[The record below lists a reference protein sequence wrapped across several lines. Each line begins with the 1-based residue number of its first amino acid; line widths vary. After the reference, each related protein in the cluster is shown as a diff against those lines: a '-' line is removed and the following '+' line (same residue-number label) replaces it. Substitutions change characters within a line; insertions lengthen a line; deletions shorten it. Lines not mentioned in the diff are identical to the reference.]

1 MFFKLT
7 GSRWFD
13 FGQVCSEPSFKDSPV
28 PWSTNSVA
36 QPILTPITF
45 GQSANY
51 RYNINEYDLSKCYTP
66 KVKSPKKLGT
76 ILVPTTNPVEL
87 CLSSTSSKHF
97 EEPVTPI
104 RIISKS
110 NKDFE
115 KSPEVNN
122 NIIEDDDI
130 KSGSISSGSSRSN
143 GINDEKTVSYAEIIK
158 HSKPK
163 KNSIIKINVEELK
176 KGELNKSN
184 RIPPSKK
191 ISIKL
196 PDGPFLPNYQH
207 CAFCKNNGEDETVYR
222 THFVKDEWGNVKC
235 PLLSRYTCPHCKA
248 TGSKAHTIS
257 RCPSSKQRILKSN
270 K

>member
-1 MFFKLT
+1 MIFKLT
-7 GSRWFD
+7 ESRWFD
-13 FGQVCSEPSFKDSPV
+13 FGQECSEPSSQESPA
-28 PWSTNSVA
+28 PWSDYPVA
-36 QPILTPITF
+36 QPILTPITSI
-45 GQSANY
+45 QNVNY
-51 RYNINEYDLSKCYTP
+51 RYNIDEYDLPICFNSK
-66 KVKSPKKLGT
+66 VESPNET

-87 CLSSTSSKHF
+87 RSSSTSPTHF
-97 EEPVTPI
+97 EDPI
-104 RIISKS
+104 RISKS
-110 NKDFE
+110 NNDFE

-122 NIIEDDDI
+122 NRIHNIIEDNDI
-130 KSGSISSGSSRSN
+130 KNESISSGSSRSN

-163 KNSIIKINVEELK
+163 QYSIIKSNVEEFK
-176 KGELNKSN
+176 KEELNNKPN

-191 ISIKL
+191 TSIKL

-207 CAFCKNNGEDETVYR
+207 CAFCKNNGEDESVYR
-222 THFVKDEWGNVKC
+222 THLVKDEWGNVKC

-257 RCPSSKQRILKSN
+257 RCPSSKQRISKSKN